1 MLVEI
6 AAGFVVANIYE
17 DILLVLVGAVFQLSS
32 CLWVC
37 LLSVVGC
44 RLSEWVA
51 KLQLTDIA
59 GEWSLALSGEF
70 IISAGIEWRLSP

>member
-37 LLSVVGC
+37 LLSVVGVGC
-44 RLSEWVA
+44 EVA
-51 KLQLTDIA
+51 INRYR
-59 GEWSLALSGEF
+59 W
-70 IISAGIEWRLSP
+70 